1 MMRAPQSRAQS
12 LRGATLI
19 EVMVSL
25 LIVSFGV
32 LAMLALQTNAIKYTK
47 TSEYRSIATL
57 LANDLGDRMRVN
69 RDGVTAGSYTVGD
82 RYTRLTTIPA
92 RRECGD
98 PNACTPSDLALRD
111 VSEWRRA
118 LFFSLPGGA
127 GFVRPLATNDA
138 ADVWIAWTDPG
149 EANPADNTSGCPTN
163 FLPTSSVPATLHCVY
178 FRIAL

>member
-1 MMRAPQSRAQS
+1 MKNPNPSQIRPQH
-12 LRGATLI
+12 GATLI

-32 LAMLALQTNAIKYTK
+32 LAMLAPQTNAIKYTK

-69 RDGVTAGSYTVGD
+69 RAGVAAGSYTVSD
-82 RYTRLTTIPA
+82 RYVRPTAVPD

-98 PNACTPSDLALRD
+98 PNACAPADLALRD

-149 EANPADNTSGCPTN
+149 EANPADNTSGCPAA
-163 FLPTSSVPATLHCVY
+163 FQPTSAVPATLHCVY